1 LLGLQRPMTFLPS
14 MHELRSL
21 LPYLRRYRNSFLAG
35 LALVVISNFF
45 ATLGPKFLQH
55 GIDALGTGRFG
66 EVQTAVA
73 LLLLVAAASGVARYG
88 MRELLNTGSRRVET
102 DLRDHLFNHLQRMS
116 AEFYDRYPTGDV
128 MARTTNDLLAVR
140 MVAGPA
146 LMYLVDTTV
155 RALLVA
161 PAMLA
166 ISPRLTLMALVPML
180 GLPLAMVSLGRII
193 HRRSQEI
200 QEQFSQLTS
209 HAHENIS
216 GVRVVRSY
224 RQEHAET
231 EHFRTLNDTYLR
243 RNLGLAR
250 VQGAFFPLLTLL
262 GGLSGVIILY
272 AGGQL
277 VIRGSVS
284 VGEFVAFGVY
294 LAMLVWPMIAL
305 GWAFNLVQRGAASMG
320 RINQL
325 FAEPPGITGA
335 VSPVA
340 LPPAARSR
348 SVEFRNVWFRYPGA
362 LDRGW
367 VLQEISFKVNA
378 GSSLAIVGPT
388 GAGKSAL
395 VDLLVRTYD
404 PDRGAVLIDGVDL
417 RQMSLAELRRAV
429 GFVPQETFLFGE
441 TLRRNVLLGAPDDG
455 RLERVAE
462 VAQLTEALP
471 ALPLGYDTMLGER
484 GINLSGGQKQRA
496 AIARAL
502 AQDPPIFVL
511 DDALSAVDAHT
522 EARILSGLR
531 DALVGRTS
539 IIVSHRLAAVRD
551 AAWILVLDGGRIVE
565 QGTHQD
571 LLAGAGRYWELL
583 RRQQMEEELEETSVT
598 AAPSETQASIP
609 AAIRQVE

>member
-1 LLGLQRPMTFLPS
+1 

-21 LPYLRRYRNSFLAG
+21 LPYLQPYRTSFLAG

-55 GIDALGTGRFG
+55 GIDALETGRFSQ
-66 EVQTAVA
+66 VQTAVVF
-73 LLLLVAAASGVARYG
+73 LLLVAVASGVARYG
-88 MRELLNTGSRRVET
+88 MRELLNSGSRRVET
-102 DLRDHLFNHLQRMS
+102 DLRDHLYNHLQRMS

-155 RALLVA
+155 RALLIA
-161 PAMLA
+161 PAMIA
-166 ISPRLTLMALVPML
+166 ISPRLTLVALVPML
-180 GLPLAMVSLGRII
+180 GLPVAMVSLGRII
-193 HRRSQEI
+193 HHRSQEI

-231 EHFRTLNDTYLR
+231 EHFRTLNDTYLT

-262 GGLSGVIILY
+262 GGLSGLVILY
-272 AGGQL
+272 VGGQL

-325 FAEPPGITGA
+325 FAEQPAITGA
-335 VSPVA
+335 ASPVA
-340 LPPAARSR
+340 LPEPASSR
-348 SVEFRNVWFRYPGA
+348 LVEFRNVGFRYPGA

-367 VLQEISFKVNA
+367 VLQDISFRVEA

-395 VDLLVRTYD
+395 VDLIVRTYD
-404 PDRGAVLIDGVDL
+404 PERGTVLIDGIDL
-417 RQMSLAELRRAV
+417 RQMSLADLRRAV

-455 RLERVAE
+455 RLERVAQT
-462 VAQLTEALP
+462 AQLTEALP
-471 ALPLGYDTMLGER
+471 VLPDGYDTMLGER

-522 EARILSGLR
+522 EARILAGLR

-551 AAWILVLDGGRIVE
+551 ADWILVLDGGRIVE
-565 QGTHQD
+565 QGTHGD
-571 LLAGAGRYWELL
+571 LLAAAGRYWELL
-583 RRQQMEEELEETSVT
+583 RRQQMEEELEETSVN
-598 AAPSETQASIP
+598 SEQ
-609 AAIRQVE
+609 